1 MKQHL
6 PQPFR
11 NLLRPLV
18 YSVGRQFVGFPG
30 RLALRGRGRLP
41 ELLIIGAQKS
51 GTTSL
56 YDLLVTNDAF
66 GKSALKEVAF
76 FDRFYNKGVGWY
88 KRHFISNSSIML
100 DATPDYLFDEDTPRR
115 IQETYSSP
123 PKFIVMLR
131 HPSERAISHYFH
143 SRRLG
148 FEPLSLS
155 EALAQEKLRVTEQG
169 NKTTL
174 LSRRSNRSAYSYVS
188 RGYYAEQI
196 SHWLSVFPRK
206 NFYFIQ
212 SEKFFEEPAAYEA
225 DLCEFLG
232 LENLDLGSGRR
243 SNKGRYDADIPRS
256 VIEDLDK
263 RFAGEPG
270 RLEALTG
277 LRVDW
282 AMG

>member
-1 MKQHL
+1 MVGINLIQTSKQKKD
-6 PQPFR
+6 
-11 NLLRPLV
+11 
-18 YSVGRQFVGFPG
+18 
-30 RLALRGRGRLP
+30 RLP
-41 ELLIIGAQKS
+41 ELLVIGAQKA

-56 YDLLVTNDAF
+56 YDLLVGNDAF
-66 GKSALKEVAF
+66 GTSATKEVSY
-76 FDRFYNKGVGWY
+76 FDRFYGKGVSWY
-88 KRHFISNSSIML
+88 KRHFISDASIML
-100 DATPDYLFDEDTPRR
+100 DATPDYLFEASAPGRVL
-115 IQETYSSP
+115 ETYSSP

-148 FEPLSLS
+148 YEPLPLS
-155 EALAQEKLRVTEQG
+155 EALAQEKARVTEQG
-169 NKTTL
+169 SKTTI

-188 RGYYAEQI
+188 RGYYSDQI
-196 SHWLSVFPRK
+196 SRWLSVFPRE

-225 DLCEFLG
+225 DLCAFLG
-232 LENLDLGSGRR
+232 LAHLDLGSGRR

-256 VIEDLDK
+256 VIEELDK
-263 RFAGEPG
+263 RYADEPG

-282 AMG
+282 ATG